1 MDKNKIVKIAVT
13 VAGIGLTIAS
23 GLLGNKQQ
31 KDTIK
36 EEVAKALAEQVK
48 ES

>member
-1 MDKNKIVKIAVT
+1 MDKNKIVKVVIS

-23 GLLGNKQQ
+23 SLLGNKQQ
-31 KDTIK
+31 KDVIK
-36 EEVAKALAEQVK
+36 EEVAKALAQQAK